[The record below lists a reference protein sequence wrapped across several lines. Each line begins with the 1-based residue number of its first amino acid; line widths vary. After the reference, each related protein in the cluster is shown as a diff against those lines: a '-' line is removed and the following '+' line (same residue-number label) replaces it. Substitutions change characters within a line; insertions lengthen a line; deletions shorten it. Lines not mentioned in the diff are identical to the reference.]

1 MLLINPDVH
10 VDTQPAVF
18 KPFTYASFPTAIGYL
33 AGYLQKNC
41 GAEVSLYDEQ
51 LAHISKDRL
60 KEMLKAISGPK
71 IVGISVLTGTAKRAY
86 EITRWIKEIDDNVV
100 VVLGGIHPTALPE
113 EPFQL
118 TPVDLVVRGEGEATL
133 GEIYDRVAGGYTDF
147 DGLDG
152 VSFRAKDEI
161 VHNGARKLL
170 DVNEIPTFPYELF
183 APHLDRYPDFGT
195 IISSRGCPFSC
206 SFCSQRI
213 ISGNKMRYLSKE
225 RVLNKI
231 KLLADTYGQRK
242 IFFADDVFTVNMK
255 RTIELCDEII
265 ESGYHKKVSFVCESR
280 AREICMDEERGNRLL
295 SKMKEANFVSIAYGV
310 ETGSESVMQSINKS
324 ETVEDNIRAIEMT
337 YANGISADASLIMG
351 LPGETREDRKLSVE
365 VAKRIPLDAARFNV
379 ACPYPGTKFYEDAKV
394 EGRLNIGE
402 EWVNC
407 SNQHYLSNDDL
418 PYTPKGTTAEE
429 LVLAVFLAN
438 MRFTLRPKTLLH
450 MLFADSMAGGTVVSV
465 HSGWWRKPAMLAAV
479 LKLAAFLARRS
490 VTICYRG
497 LRSRISGTR
506 QGADAIPES

>member
-1 MLLINPDVH
+1 
-10 VDTQPAVF
+10 
-18 KPFTYASFPTAIGYL
+18 
-33 AGYLQKNC
+33 
-41 GAEVSLYDEQ
+41 
-51 LAHISKDRL
+51 
-60 KEMLKAISGPK
+60 
-71 IVGISVLTGTAKRAY
+71 
-86 EITRWIKEIDDNVV
+86 
-100 VVLGGIHPTALPE
+100 
-113 EPFQL
+113 
-118 TPVDLVVRGEGEATL
+118 
-133 GEIYDRVAGGYTDF
+133 
-147 DGLDG
+147 
-152 VSFRAKDEI
+152 
-161 VHNGARKLL
+161 
-170 DVNEIPTFPYELF
+170 
-183 APHLDRYPDFGT
+183 
-195 IISSRGCPFSC
+195 
-206 SFCSQRI
+206 
-213 ISGNKMRYLSKE
+213 MRYLSKE

-351 LPGETREDRKLSVE
+351 LPGETQEDRKLSVE

-479 LKLAAFLARRS
+479 LKLAVFLARRS